1 MAKAA
6 PRAAGVGSAV
16 APVGVGRVD
25 DATAGGT
32 EEAEADG
39 GAGSAGLVAAG
50 RACARG

>member
-1 MAKAA
+1 MAKSA

-32 EEAEADG
+32 AEAEADG
-39 GAGSAGLVAAG
+39 ERSPPGW
-50 RACARG
+50 